1 MFDRLQRELKK
12 RSKVEGITPAD
23 VMDLPEPLRT
33 AMHKMMRKGSMTL
46 SELAAELKLKTA
58 ETRRL
63 GQMLVERGFLSSIE
77 READGEIVYQTR
89 FARKRGRSVPFDIW
103 KAFDG
108 D

>member
-23 VMDLPEPLRT
+23 VMELPEPLRT
-33 AMHKMMRKGSMTL
+33 AMNKIMRKGSMTL

-63 GQMLVERGFLSSIE
+63 GQMLVEKGFLSSI
-77 READGEIVYQTR
+77 RRKADGEIVYQTR
-89 FARKRGRSVPFDIW
+89 FVRKRGRSVPLDIW
-103 KAFDG
+103 KALDG